1 MLVQNCKDCM
11 GEQVL
16 SHCVNIAKN
25 TKFKSTNLTELVEE
39 IGNIIIPTSSTTDV
53 FNGKG
58 LLKDDATQAEKNQYY
73 LYEIEGLKKKSS
85 NFVSEKIKLDMTTVN
100 STLTLGEYTIGEIL
114 LSAIKEIGSLKSKIS
129 ELENNNVY

>member
-25 TKFKSTNLTELVEE
+25 TKFKSTNLTELIDE
-39 IGNIIIPTSSTTDV
+39 IGTIIIPTVSSNE

-58 LLKDDATQAEKNQYY
+58 LLKDDATQIEKNQYY
-73 LYEIEGLKKKSS
+73 LYEIEELKKKSS
-85 NFVSEKIKLDMTTVN
+85 TFVSEKIKIDMTVVN
-100 STLTLGEYTIGEIL
+100 SALTLGEYTIGEIL
-114 LSAIKEIGSLKSKIS
+114 LAAIKEIGSLKSKIS
-129 ELENNNVY
+129 DLGNNNVY

>member
-25 TKFKSTNLTELVEE
+25 TKFKSTTLTELVDE
-39 IGNIIIPTSSTTDV
+39 IGNIIIPTTSDM

-73 LYEIEGLKKKSS
+73 LYEIEELKKKQYT
-85 NFVSEKIKLDMTTVN
+85 FVSEKIKIDMTVVN
-100 STLTLGEYTIGEIL
+100 NSLTKGEYTIGEIL
-114 LSAIKEIGSLKSKIS
+114 LAAIKEIGSLKLKIS

>member
-1 MLVQNCKDCM
+1 MLVQNCKECM

-25 TKFKSTNLTELVEE
+25 TKFKSTTLTELVEE
-39 IGNIIIPTSSTTDV
+39 IGNIIIPTTSSNE

-73 LYEIEGLKKKSS
+73 LYEIEELKKNKST
-85 NFVSEKIKLDMTTVN
+85 FVSEKIKIDMTVVN
-100 STLTLGEYTIGEIL
+100 SGLTLGEYTIGEIL
-114 LSAIKEIGSLKSKIS
+114 LAAIKEIGSLKSKIS

>member
-25 TKFKSTNLTELVEE
+25 TKFKSTTLTELVDE
-39 IGNIIIPTSSTTDV
+39 IGNIIIPTTSDM

-73 LYEIEGLKKKSS
+73 LYEIEELKKKQYT
-85 NFVSEKIKLDMTTVN
+85 FVSEKIKIDMTVVN
-100 STLTLGEYTIGEIL
+100 DSLTKGEYTIGEIL
-114 LSAIKEIGSLKSKIS
+114 LAAIKEIGSLKLKIS

>member
-25 TKFKSTNLTELVEE
+25 TKFNSSTLTELVEE
-39 IGNIIIPTSSTTDV
+39 IGTLIKPSETLSE

-58 LLKDDATQAEKNQYY
+58 LIKDDATQAEKNQYY
-73 LYEIEGLKKKSS
+73 LYEIEELKKKNST
-85 NFVSEKIKLDMTTVN
+85 FVSEKIKIDMTVVN
-100 STLTLGEYTIGEIL
+100 SALTLGEYTIGEIL
-114 LSAIKEIGSLKSKIS
+114 LAAIKEIGSLKSRIS